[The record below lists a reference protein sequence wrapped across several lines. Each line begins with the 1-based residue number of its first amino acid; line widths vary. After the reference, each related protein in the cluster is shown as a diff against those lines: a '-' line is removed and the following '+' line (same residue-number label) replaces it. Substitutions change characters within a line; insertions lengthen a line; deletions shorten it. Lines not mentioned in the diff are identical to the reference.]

1 MSKPLVEILYFEGCP
16 NHEPARALV
25 ERTSAALG
33 IETELRLVE
42 VGDDASARRHRFL
55 GSPTIRVNG
64 RDIDP
69 AAARAGRVLAG
80 LPPIPHGARN
90 ERSARPALAPGR
102 APPRPL
108 ARPGAR
114 LMGAS
119 APSRLITVGSLAR
132 RTGMSRKT
140 IRELEG
146 LGLIYSAGRSEA
158 NYRLFDEQPA
168 LWCVSTVRDL
178 RSLGLEL
185 AAARGSFE
193 HRCALRRAAREV
205 GDALGYAYPQF
216 ADDAVSAHMDAL
228 S

>member
-1 MSKPLVEILYFEGCP
+1 
-16 NHEPARALV
+16 
-25 ERTSAALG
+25 
-33 IETELRLVE
+33 
-42 VGDDASARRHRFL
+42 
-55 GSPTIRVNG
+55 
-64 RDIDP
+64 
-69 AAARAGRVLAG
+69 
-80 LPPIPHGARN
+80 
-90 ERSARPALAPGR
+90 
-102 APPRPL
+102 
-108 ARPGAR
+108 
-114 LMGAS
+114 MGAS

-193 HRCALRRAAREV
+193 HRCALSPGRPRGWRRTRLRLSPV
-205 GDALGYAYPQF
+205 RRRRGQRPHGRAL
-216 ADDAVSAHMDAL
+216 VSARDAHIHAKDG
-228 S
+228 SHDGSWRA